1 MEVKHRLAAVGVG
14 VHDDAVAP
22 LGQLGVTRQVARE
35 GEQAT
40 EQLWIPRIVER
51 REVIS
56 RNHEQV
62 GRGLRIQILERHH
75 TVGPLHDRRRNLARR
90 DLAEDAPTHA
100 PPPSRLQRFPNA
112 WRNCSQNFLPSR
124 SSAGGA
130 VSTFASCSSK
140 ARCSAVSFVGVQ
152 TCTRTCRSPRPPS
165 PSRGSPFPFTRYTAP
180 VCVPGCS
187 LSVAVPC
194 GVGTSTSAPSAAWV
208 NESGRS

>member
-90 DLAEDAPTHA
+90 DLAEEDRKSTRLNSSHSQISYAVFCLKKKKNNDHQ
-100 PPPSRLQRFPNA
+100 SRC
-112 WRNCSQNFLPSR
+112 WR
-124 SSAGGA
+124 
-130 VSTFASCSSK
+130 TASH
-140 ARCSAVSFVGVQ
+140 
-152 TCTRTCRSPRPPS
+152 
-165 PSRGSPFPFTRYTAP
+165 RGSSPLRVYT
-180 VCVPGCS
+180 S
-187 LSVAVPC
+187 
-194 GVGTSTSAPSAAWV
+194 
-208 NESGRS
+208 